1 MSTMVTATPFKRV
14 GVLAIPEQRSRENVF
29 KELESHPEAVL
40 KLFETTPAN
49 RPRLPGPVSL
59 KFAFNCHKPSYSVGH
74 CACAGR
80 SILRP

>member
-14 GVLAIPEQRSRENVF
+14 GVLARNVF
-29 KELESHPEAVL
+29 KELELHPEAVL
-40 KLFETTPAN
+40 KLFETTPTN
-49 RPRLPGPVSL
+49 RPSLQGPVTL
-59 KFAFNCHKPSYSVGH
+59 KFSLNCHKPSYSVDH